1 MFSDV
6 SCAQREGYNFCT
18 VFIQTVDNIC
28 LLIFYSKVGSAISFM
43 SSIITKALKIILSYE
58 PSYVQLAREPR
69 GIGQHDAHDGHDQQ
83 LQQHYR

>member
-1 MFSDV
+1 
-6 SCAQREGYNFCT
+6 
-18 VFIQTVDNIC
+18 
-28 LLIFYSKVGSAISFM
+28 M
-43 SSIITKALKIILSYE
+43 SSIIKKALKIILSYE